1 MDACIKLMAKR
12 RSMSVL
18 DAAHDASFKFPKD
31 CVAYDIV
38 KSTADMRAKAESY
51 MKKAD
56 EAYQREVEYGA
67 LLGLASASR
76 AKKEGKSIDQIV
88 DAAGGIVEDKP
99 GSLSAGSDTGLIID
113 KDRQEYSG
121 GEWKWK

>member
-1 MDACIKLMAKR
+1 M
-12 RSMSVL
+12 L

-38 KSTADMRAKAESY
+38 KSTADMRAKVESY

-56 EAYQREVEYGA
+56 EAYKREVEYGA

-76 AKKEGKSIDQIV
+76 AEKEGKSIDQIV
-88 DAAGGIVEDKP
+88 DAADGIDDDKP
-99 GSLSAGSDTGLIID
+99 GSLSAGSDTGKIID

>member
-1 MDACIKLMAKR
+1 MKMTELEDEKWMRLALSEAQKGWGLCNPNPM
-12 RSMSVL
+12 VG
-18 DAAHDASFKFPKD
+18 AA
-31 CVAYDIV
+31 IV
-38 KSTADMRAKAESY
+38 RD
-51 MKKAD
+51 
-56 EAYQREVEYGA
+56 GA
-67 LLGLASASR
+67 LLGLASASH

-88 DAAGGIVEDKP
+88 DAADGIVEDKP